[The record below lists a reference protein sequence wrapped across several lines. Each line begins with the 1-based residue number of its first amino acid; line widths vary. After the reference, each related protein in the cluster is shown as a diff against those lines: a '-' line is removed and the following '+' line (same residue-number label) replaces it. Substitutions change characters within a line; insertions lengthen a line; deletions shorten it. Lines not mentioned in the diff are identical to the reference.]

1 MIPPRPG
8 LFLSIRTGTGGFGFP
23 HMAEGLRRILIIN
36 STRRMICM
44 VYIGIDLGG
53 TNIAV
58 GAVSETGSILAEAST
73 KTLATRPFE
82 EIVKDMADCAKK
94 VIAKAKI
101 SLEDV
106 KSIGIGIPGVADA
119 DAGVVLNCTNLGWV
133 NVPLRAEMQKYI
145 NKPVLI
151 DNDANVAALAE
162 SYVGISAGYQCSV
175 MVTLG
180 TGVGGGIVVNG
191 KTWPG
196 AHGRGGEMGHMTLV
210 PDGVPCTCG
219 NNGCVERY
227 CSATALI
234 RLARQECYSF
244 PDSAI
249 LKKAGGDPD
258 KINAKLVIDAA
269 KEGDAPAQRVFGTFV
284 RYLAM
289 AINNVTAF
297 FDPDIIVLGGGVSHA
312 GDFLLDAVRALLPR
326 LQMFK
331 SVPGPRVELARL
343 GNEAGIIGA
352 ALLGKNLYA

>member
-1 MIPPRPG
+1 
-8 LFLSIRTGTGGFGFP
+8 
-23 HMAEGLRRILIIN
+23 
-36 STRRMICM
+36 M

-58 GAVSETGSILAEAST
+58 GAVSEAGSILAEAST
-73 KTLATRPFE
+73 KTLAQRSFE
-82 EIVKDMADCAKK
+82 DIVKDMADCVKK
-94 VIAKAKI
+94 VMAKAKVT
-101 SLEDV
+101 LEEI
-106 KSIGIGIPGVADA
+106 KSIGIGIPGVAEA
-119 DAGVVLNCTNLGWV
+119 DSGMVFNCTNLGWV

-162 SYVGISAGYQCSV
+162 SFVGVSAGSQTSV

-180 TGVGGGIVVNG
+180 TGVGGGIVIGG
-191 KTWPG
+191 KPWPG
-196 AHGRGGEMGHMTLV
+196 AHGRGGEIGHMTLV

-249 LKKAGGDPD
+249 LKKAGGDPE

-269 KEGDAPAQRVFGTFV
+269 KEGDASALRVFNTFV
-284 RYLAM
+284 RYLAL
-289 AINNVTAF
+289 AINNITAF
-297 FDPDIIVLGGGVSHA
+297 FDPDMIVLGGGVSHA
-312 GDFLLDAVRALLPR
+312 GDFLLDAVRTLLPR
-326 LQMFK
+326 HQMFK
-331 SVPGPRVELARL
+331 TLPAPKVELARL

>member
-1 MIPPRPG
+1 
-8 LFLSIRTGTGGFGFP
+8 
-23 HMAEGLRRILIIN
+23 
-36 STRRMICM
+36 M

-58 GAVSETGSILAEAST
+58 GAVSEAGSIVAEAST
-73 KTLATRPFE
+73 KTLAQRPFE
-82 EIVKDMADCAKK
+82 AIVKDMADCVKK
-94 VIAKAKI
+94 VLAKGKI
-101 SLEDV
+101 PLDEV
-106 KSIGIGIPGVADA
+106 KSIGIGIPGVADS
-119 DAGVVLNCTNLGWV
+119 DSGIVFNCTNLGWV

-151 DNDANVAALAE
+151 ENDANVAALAE
-162 SYVGISAGYQCSV
+162 SYVGVSAGCASSV

-180 TGVGGGIVVNG
+180 TGVGGGIVING

-196 AHGRGGEMGHMTLV
+196 AHSRGGEIGHMTLV

-234 RLARQECYSF
+234 RFARQECYAF
-244 PDSAI
+244 PNSAI
-249 LKKAGGDPD
+249 LQKAGGDPER
-258 KINAKLVIDAA
+258 INAKLVIDAA
-269 KEGDAPAQRVFGTFV
+269 KEGDAPALRVFNTFV

-289 AINNVTAF
+289 TLNNITAF
-297 FDPDIIVLGGGVSHA
+297 FDPDMIVLGGGVSHA
-312 GDFLLDAVRALLPR
+312 GDFLLDAVRAVLPR

-331 SVPGPRVELARL
+331 SLPAPKVELARL

-352 ALLGKNLYA
+352 ALLGKNIYI